1 MDTATGTDPRPG
13 ERCGDPY
20 GSVYRQ
26 LRGGVL
32 ARNGGDCSFCGL
44 SAAVETHHSGLVYP
58 CGSSGVSCCG
68 RRRVEVGDLVGLCSM
83 CHLVATTLRRF
94 CRAGGSV
101 FEFSA
106 RFMEVVAQCG
116 TGSGFRGLPRSSA
129 ITERRFGHPIGC
141 QHREGSDH

>member
-1 MDTATGTDPRPG
+1 MVTTAGTAPRPG

-20 GSVYRQ
+20 GSVYRG

-32 ARNGGDCSFCGL
+32 ARNGGDCSLCGL

-58 CGSSGVSCCG
+58 CGSAGSCCG
-68 RRRVEVGDLVGLCSM
+68 RRRVGVGDLVGLCSV

-94 CRAGGSV
+94 CRAGGQRVSS
-101 FEFSA
+101 FSA

-116 TGSGFRGLPRSSA
+116 TGSGFRGTSPVILR
-129 ITERRFGHPIGC
+129 
-141 QHREGSDH
+141 